1 MKAIQRLSTLL
12 ATLLLALSGHRALA
26 QQTNE
31 TGVGLGFNETGT
43 NETEVGVLVTL
54 NEPLSKS
61 VYLAVGTEFKNGQGQ
76 GSDTCDDRRLNSKWN
91 SKSKDV
97 PLDCCHYKCSQKCRG
112 WPPYGCF
119 YWTKRYQC
127 LSCDWWSD
135 GNECGRRMEEEW
147 EEELDDQP
155 NDHKDREL
163 YDIEMPCEP
172 QEEDKVQ
179 KEMDKAAKKCFEKD
193 TAAKEILKNAHIAC
207 IEEYDEDSKDAD
219 KEAKEWQKE
228 VEKAEK
234 ELQKARD
241 KAEKDKDKDD
251 KKRRR

>member
-1 MKAIQRLSTLL
+1 
-12 ATLLLALSGHRALA
+12 
-26 QQTNE
+26 
-31 TGVGLGFNETGT
+31 
-43 NETEVGVLVTL
+43 
-54 NEPLSKS
+54 
-61 VYLAVGTEFKNGQGQ
+61 
-76 GSDTCDDRRLNSKWN
+76 
-91 SKSKDV
+91 
-97 PLDCCHYKCSQKCRG
+97 
-112 WPPYGCF
+112 
-119 YWTKRYQC
+119 
-127 LSCDWWSD
+127 
-135 GNECGRRMEEEW
+135 MEEEW